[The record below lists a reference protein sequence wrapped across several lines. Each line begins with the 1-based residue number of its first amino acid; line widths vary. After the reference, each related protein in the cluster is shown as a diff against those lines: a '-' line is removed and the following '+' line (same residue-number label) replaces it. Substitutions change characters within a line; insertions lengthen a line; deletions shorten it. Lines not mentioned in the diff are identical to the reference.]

1 MNKRELKHLIK
12 EIVRESLV
20 EIFVEMK
27 LESIVE
33 SVVKKQS
40 QGMIAEA
47 PRYRE
52 VEQQAPQPRP
62 QPARRDLKEN
72 LIKKMGISEDEWK
85 GIYESVDVNNL
96 PPSGGSTAM
105 ENPEFVSEDQ
115 LRQLGLL

>member
-1 MNKRELKHLIK
+1 MNKKELKHLIK

-33 SVVKKQS
+33 GVVKKQS
-40 QGMIAEA
+40 HGMIAES
-47 PRYRE
+47 PRYIERQE
-52 VEQQAPQPRP
+52 APQPR
-62 QPARRDLKEN
+62 QPVRRDLKEN